1 MFYDMSKIQIIDESK
16 SLVLTRLMR
25 FLSRSNFYAI
35 LEETK
40 PQDFVSSYIL
50 VLMSEPVKYT
60 FTLLVIFVF
69 V

>member
-1 MFYDMSKIQIIDESK
+1 
-16 SLVLTRLMR
+16 MR
-25 FLSRSNFYAI
+25 FLSLSNFYAI

-40 PQDFVSSYIL
+40 PQDFVLSYIL